1 MTKREWQIEMANR
14 FAKRDN
20 VKELEAKLECYE
32 RLVDSINMASNP
44 MSVKSRVMLRNVR
57 EMKTI
62 MTKEEEILRAVE
74 AEREACAK
82 ICDLAM
88 LQNQEAINEL
98 ENDEHI
104 AKCFIQGAMNQL
116 VKTAKAIRAKG

>member
-1 MTKREWQIEMANR
+1 MTQDEIIELAR
-14 FAKRDN
+14 QAGVRDDEHIFEFSQYKYLEAFAK
-20 VKELEAKLECYE
+20 
-32 RLVDSINMASNP
+32 LVAE
-44 MSVKSRVMLRNVR
+44 K
-57 EMKTI
+57 
-62 MTKEEEILRAVE
+62 
-74 AEREACAK
+74 EREACAK

>member
-1 MTKREWQIEMANR
+1 MTKDEIIEMARQAGLDPDLWNYTDAFET
-14 FAKRDN
+14 FAKL
-20 VKELEAKLECYE
+20 VAE
-32 RLVDSINMASNP
+32 R
-44 MSVKSRVMLRNVR
+44 
-57 EMKTI
+57 
-62 MTKEEEILRAVE
+62 
-74 AEREACAK
+74 EREACAK

-116 VKTAKAIRAKG
+116 VKTAKAIRAREQA